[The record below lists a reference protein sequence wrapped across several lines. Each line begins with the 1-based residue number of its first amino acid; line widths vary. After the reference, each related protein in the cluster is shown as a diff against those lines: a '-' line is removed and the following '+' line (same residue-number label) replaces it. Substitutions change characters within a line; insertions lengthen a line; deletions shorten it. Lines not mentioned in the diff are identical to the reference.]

1 VRRKFHIT
9 TYYPDNKKWIITRGG
24 FAKPLLRMAC
34 SILLN
39 EDYNSRFILEPE
51 SLAIFPS
58 EVICR
63 RCLYRT
69 HERYGKVLFR
79 NYGSGLFTIKERN
92 LGQNTVDFLYFLTK
106 NAIYT
111 NYGRVA

>member
-1 VRRKFHIT
+1 MRKKFHIAAHSS
-9 TYYPDNKKWIITRGG
+9 KKEWIISSTGVG
-24 FAKPLLRMAC
+24 WDAYLRMAC

-39 EDYNSRFILEPE
+39 NDYNRFILEPE